1 VTATPTGARP
11 PRTRDGLTPST
22 RRVIYAF
29 GATAAILVGGE
40 VIHPGFADWTSL
52 RAMLVLASFIGFVS
66 AGQMLVVLVGGIDLS
81 MPWVLNGAA
90 IVLTTTSLGQ
100 TSRMPVAIALALAVG
115 AAVGFAN
122 GIGVAW
128 LRVPAVVMTLGMNGV
143 LQGLSL
149 GLSKGLTCR
158 SCASYAPS
166 PLHRLVVGRVIG
178 IPTEL
183 FVWAGVALLVTVML
197 TLTTFGR
204 RVYAVGNN
212 PRAAFLSGV
221 GVRGITVALYTLS
234 GVFAAVGGIALV
246 AYGGQASLG
255 LGDPYLFES
264 IAAVV
269 IGGVSIL
276 GGRGHYVGV
285 LAGSVTLVAIVTLLQ
300 AERVPEYGRSIIYGL
315 VILAILFTYGRE
327 RADD

>member
-1 VTATPTGARP
+1 MSSLHRRWLDEVTLG
-11 PRTRDGLTPST
+11 T
-22 RRVIYAF
+22 RRQVYAVA
-29 GATAAILVGGE
+29 GAVAILVIGSI
-40 VIHPGFADWTSL
+40 IHPGFASWPSL
-52 RAMLVLASFIGFVS
+52 RTMLVVASFIGFVA

-81 MPWVLNGAA
+81 IPWVLNGAA

-100 TSRMPVAIALALAVG
+100 TSRMPMAIGLALAVG

-122 GIGVAW
+122 GMGVAW
-128 LRVPAVVMTLGMNGV
+128 LKVPAVVMTLGMNGV

-158 SCASYAPS
+158 TCASYAPE
-166 PLHRLVVGRVIG
+166 PLHRLVVGRVLG

-183 FVWAGVALLVTVML
+183 FVWAGVMLLMTVLL

-221 GVRGITVALYTLS
+221 GVRGVTVVLYTLS
-234 GVFAAVGGIALV
+234 GVFAAFAGIALV
-246 AYGGQASLG
+246 SYGGQASLG

-269 IGGVSIL
+269 VGGVSIL
-276 GGRGHYVGV
+276 GGRGHYLGV
-285 LAGSVTLVAIVTLLQ
+285 AAGSVTLVAIVTLLQ

-315 VILAILFTYGRE
+315 VILAILFAYSRE
-327 RADD
+327 RSNA